1 MIGLYRKGG
10 TEGKTH
16 PPLAPFGFFA
26 AKFQIRII
34 FLFSQVPFAVDPLLE
49 IHLSMRNSCFIKHPA
64 DRAKPQPLV
73 EAGHGD
79 LRV

>member
-16 PPLAPFGFFA
+16 APFAPFGFFA

-34 FLFSQVPFAVDPLLE
+34 FLFSQVPFAVDPLLV
-49 IHLSMRNSCFIKHPA
+49 IHLSMRNSCFLEHPA
-64 DRAKPQPLV
+64 DRAKTHPLV
-73 EAGHGD
+73 EACHRKLG
-79 LRV
+79 V